1 MNYAHLSAMKAFYLH
16 NEKTYGSN
24 SLNVYTDLI
33 CCLQLSQN
41 CIFNNGHKIINS
53 IQTMDLGLL

>member
-1 MNYAHLSAMKAFYLH
+1 MKAFYLH

-24 SLNVYTDLI
+24 PLKVYTDLN

>member
-1 MNYAHLSAMKAFYLH
+1 MHIYPPMKAFYLH
-16 NEKTYGSN
+16 YEKTYGSN
-24 SLNVYTDLI
+24 PLKVYSNLNG
-33 CCLQLSQN
+33 CLQLSQN